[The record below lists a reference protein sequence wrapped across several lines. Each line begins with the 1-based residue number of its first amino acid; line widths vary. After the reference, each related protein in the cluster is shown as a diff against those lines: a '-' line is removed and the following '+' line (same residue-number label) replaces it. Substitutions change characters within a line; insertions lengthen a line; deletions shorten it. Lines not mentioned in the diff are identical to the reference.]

1 MWKRLQ
7 DAAVDDQDHQND
19 EDSILLQQLVS
30 DAIRESTDARRG
42 HRNRP
47 HAAASLAEICLAS
60 LPGPDLERAISDLG
74 EESVKAL
81 AMTVQ
86 KLSCNVLSECK
97 KIFRC
102 SQ

>member
-1 MWKRLQ
+1 MLKRLQ
-7 DAAVDDQDHQND
+7 DAAVDDQDHQD
-19 EDSILLQQLVS
+19 EEDNILLQQLIS

-42 HRNRP
+42 HPNRP

-74 EESVKAL
+74 EHTVRAL
-81 AMTVQ
+81 ALAAQ
-86 KLSCNVLSECK
+86 NLICNVLSEYQM
-97 KIFRC
+97 FRW